1 MSDTYDRR
9 FWSKS
14 CSQNSKGCM
23 PPYYIYANGTQCTHY
38 IQTYLAGLA
47 DYNFSYY
54 HMFLLRQ
61 FDPSRDNDIKTK
73 VRMTHFEFVTFL
85 VCFLS
90 MLCNFLH
97 KLNFVNIF
105 P

>member
-1 MSDTYDRR
+1 MIHMTDAFGQNPALKIQKVACRLITYV
-9 FWSKS
+9 
-14 CSQNSKGCM
+14 
-23 PPYYIYANGTQCTHY
+23 YANGTQCTHY